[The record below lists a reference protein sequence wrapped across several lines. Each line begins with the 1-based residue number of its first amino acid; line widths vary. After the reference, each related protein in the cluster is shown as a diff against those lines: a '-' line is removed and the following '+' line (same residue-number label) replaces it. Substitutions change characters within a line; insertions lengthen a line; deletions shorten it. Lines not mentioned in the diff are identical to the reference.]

1 MEEKRGDKRRR
12 ELKKNDAKSNV
23 LKSAELWKTFYEGMS
38 EEH

>member
-1 MEEKRGDKRRR
+1 MRVEKN
-12 ELKKNDAKSNV
+12 EAKSNV